1 MPRVSPRPAP
11 LCLAALALAVTLV
24 PGSARANAGPG
35 VQTST
40 VAEATHDAP
49 PLVDAQPAASAPPA
63 LVTDALGLRLT
74 LEPRL
79 EQRVRHQL
87 MSPLSLSDRTAPEL
101 AYFDQRL
108 RAGLGLGLGDKVRV
122 VVLADVLNDVAFG
135 DNGSFTGVPQK
146 NRGSVVATRQPNLTK
161 LGVGRL
167 SAAGGALD
175 RNNYGLVFVEAPP
188 VELRHLYGEIMLPF
202 GLLRAG
208 RMPLGFGRSVLVHD
222 GTRINRWGVSGRGD
236 YADGVAFGTKLS
248 AIADAAMGRPI
259 DIDPTRGLFA
269 AFLAGQMTTNLGTV
283 AGDALVQLVGTV
295 WYEQRDLA
303 LGPVGLQRLRAGL
316 IYATRG
322 QEKFDTRVHT
332 LTGYLEATSGPVR
345 FTWHHAQ
352 MFGGTR
358 EISEGL
364 ALLGTSSGPAARQDL
379 RAFGG
384 LAELAVRLCSALEL
398 SFEVFYASGDDDP
411 RSTTPLTQLTF
422 AEDTNVGLHLVKNVI
437 GYQTARSAALGVENL
452 RAVSPPTM
460 AVNEI
465 DTRGAFQNG
474 VALFPQVIVDPLP
487 WLSLRAGALFMF
499 AASPVVDPIGTIL
512 RADGNRI
519 DDDAVN
525 FAGGKPASYW
535 GTELDLGLTVR
546 PVPHAQLD
554 LEGAYLLPG
563 DALRDEN
570 GDAVRSLF
578 VTTRATLFWD

>member
-1 MPRVSPRPAP
+1 MPRASRLELVR
-11 LCLAALALAVTLV
+11 LAALALASI
-24 PGSARANAGPG
+24 PAGARAEPSPPPLAT
-35 VQTST
+35 TSS
-40 VAEATHDAP
+40 VAAEAAEAAAP
-49 PLVDAQPAASAPPA
+49 AVAAPAPA

-74 LEPRL
+74 LKPTI

-87 MSPLSLSDRTAPEL
+87 MSPLSLSDQTAPEL

-108 RAGLGLGLGDKVRV
+108 RVGLGLGLGDKVRV
-122 VVLADVLNDVAFG
+122 VVLADVLNDVVFG

-146 NRGSVVATRQPNLTK
+146 NRGSVVATRHPNLTK

-167 SAAGGALD
+167 SATGGALD
-175 RNNYGLVFVEAPP
+175 RDNYGLVFVEAPP
-188 VELRHLYGEIMLPF
+188 VELRQMYGEIMLPF
-202 GLLRAG
+202 GLIRAG

-248 AIADAAMGRPI
+248 AIADAVAGRPI
-259 DIDPTRGLFA
+259 DVDPTRGLFA

-295 WYEQRDLA
+295 WYDERDLT
-303 LGPVGLQRLRAGL
+303 LGPLTFDRLRAGL

-345 FTWHHAQ
+345 LTWHHAQ

-379 RAFGG
+379 SAFGG
-384 LAELAVRLCSALEL
+384 LAEVAVRLASALEL
-398 SFEVFYASGDDDP
+398 SFEIFYASGDDDP
-411 RSTTPLTQLTF
+411 RSTTPVTQLTF
-422 AEDTNVGLHLVKNVI
+422 AEDTNVGLHMVKNII

-452 RAVSPPTM
+452 RAVAPPTM

-499 AASPVVDPIGTIL
+499 AATPVVDPIGTIL

-525 FAGGKPASYW
+525 FAGGRPASYW

-554 LEGAYLLPG
+554 LEGAYVLPG

-570 GDAVRSLF
+570 GDAVRSLY

>member
-1 MPRVSPRPAP
+1 MPRASRLELVR
-11 LCLAALALAVTLV
+11 LAALALASI
-24 PGSARANAGPG
+24 PAGARAEPSPPPLAS
-35 VQTST
+35 TSS
-40 VAEATHDAP
+40 VAAEAAEATAP
-49 PLVDAQPAASAPPA
+49 AVAAPAPA

-74 LEPRL
+74 LKPTI

-87 MSPLSLSDRTAPEL
+87 MSPLSLSDQTAPEL

-108 RAGLGLGLGDKVRV
+108 RVGLGLGLGDKVRV
-122 VVLADVLNDVAFG
+122 VVLADVLNDVVFG

-146 NRGSVVATRQPNLTK
+146 NRGSVVATRHPNLTK

-167 SAAGGALD
+167 SATGGALD
-175 RNNYGLVFVEAPP
+175 RDNYGLVFVEAPP
-188 VELRHLYGEIMLPF
+188 VELRQMYGEIMLPF
-202 GLLRAG
+202 GLIRAG

-248 AIADAAMGRPI
+248 AIADAVAGRPI
-259 DIDPTRGLFA
+259 DVDPTRGLFA

-295 WYEQRDLA
+295 WYDERDLT
-303 LGPVGLQRLRAGL
+303 LGPLTFDRLRAGL

-345 FTWHHAQ
+345 LTWHHAQ

-379 RAFGG
+379 SAFGG
-384 LAELAVRLCSALEL
+384 LAEVAVRLASALEL

-411 RSTTPLTQLTF
+411 RSTTPVTQLTF
-422 AEDTNVGLHLVKNVI
+422 AEDTNVGLHMVKNII

-452 RAVSPPTM
+452 RAVAPPTM

-499 AASPVVDPIGTIL
+499 AATPVVDPIGTIL

-525 FAGGKPASYW
+525 FAGGRPASYW

-554 LEGAYLLPG
+554 LEGAYVLPG

-570 GDAVRSLF
+570 GDAVRSLY